1 LAERY
6 NGQSLW
12 AVNDA
17 PAMAFDRVHA
27 RLQTL
32 LGIVSVAATS
42 ISPFESQ
49 TLTMPFLVEGRPLP
63 SSPAVRGEGQVVSQ
77 QTAAYSAVTPG
88 FFATMR
94 IPVIA
99 GRDFDGHDT
108 VDRPFV
114 AIINQTMA
122 RRYFSAE
129 DPIGKR
135 IRLDWVPE
143 DPFREIVAVV
153 GDVSSGPLQA
163 QHEPAIYVPHVQQTA
178 RFAGPMVYTRIGMY
192 FVLRTL
198 GDPMRQIP
206 SVKGAVAEV
215 DQNIPV
221 ANARTIE
228 QTLDSQIRHL
238 RLYMLLL
245 GIFAATAAV
254 LAATGIYG
262 VMAHSVAERTREIGI
277 RMALGGRPLDIL
289 KMVLGQV
296 TRMIAIGL
304 LLGLAGALS
313 VTRTI
318 QSLLFE
324 VSATDPATFAA
335 VLLFLLSIATFA
347 CFVPTRRAASVNPA
361 VTLKSE

>member
-1 LAERY
+1 
-6 NGQSLW
+6 
-12 AVNDA
+12 
-17 PAMAFDRVHA
+17 
-27 RLQTL
+27 
-32 LGIVSVAATS
+32 
-42 ISPFESQ
+42 
-49 TLTMPFLVEGRPLP
+49 
-63 SSPAVRGEGQVVSQ
+63 
-77 QTAAYSAVTPG
+77 
-88 FFATMR
+88 
-94 IPVIA
+94 
-99 GRDFDGHDT
+99 
-108 VDRPFV
+108 
-114 AIINQTMA
+114 
-122 RRYFSAE
+122 
-129 DPIGKR
+129 
-135 IRLDWVPE
+135 
-143 DPFREIVAVV
+143 
-153 GDVSSGPLQA
+153 
-163 QHEPAIYVPHVQQTA
+163 
-178 RFAGPMVYTRIGMY
+178 MVYTRIGMY

-245 GIFAATAAV
+245 GIFAATAVV